1 MDNLQAIQSR
11 YFFRRVFNIINSI
24 ERQMFILALFAFF
37 ITPADTHAQDEH
49 DEPLDS
55 HRHVLSANPFGL
67 VLLPWYN
74 GEYERRMKPSLSLGI
89 SASQWTDNFVATTLA
104 FRYYP
109 SQKVFQGIY
118 VGPRIGIFRTTP
130 PQPPNLP
137 ANSDTPLRELTDV
150 QLGLGFEFGYAWLI
164 GSEQNLSI
172 SIGSGATRLLGGE
185 STAFPVLR
193 FINLGWAF

>member
-1 MDNLQAIQSR
+1 M
-11 YFFRRVFNIINSI
+11 NSI
-24 ERQMFILALFAFF
+24 ERRMIILALFAFF

-49 DEPLDS
+49 DESLGS
-55 HRHVLSANPFGL
+55 HRHLLSVNPFGL
-67 VLLPWYN
+67 VLFPWYN
-74 GEYERRMKPSLSLGI
+74 GEYERRMNPSLSLGI
-89 SASQWTDNFVATTLA
+89 SASQWTNNFVATTLA

-109 SQKVFQGIY
+109 SRKVFQGVY
-118 VGPRIGIFRTTP
+118 VGPRIGLFRTTSSRIEWD
-130 PQPPNLP
+130 
-137 ANSDTPLRELTDV
+137 AVSGSYHSEVTAV

-172 SIGSGATRLLGGE
+172 SIGSGATRLLGVE

>member
-1 MDNLQAIQSR
+1 MDNLQAVKSL
-11 YFFRRVFNIINSI
+11 YLFRRLFRIMNSI
-24 ERQMFILALFAFF
+24 ERRIVVLTLFALL
-37 ITPADTHAQDEH
+37 ITPADTYAQDEP
-49 DEPLDS
+49 DESLGS
-55 HRHVLSANPFGL
+55 HRHLLSVNPFGL
-67 VLLPWYN
+67 VLFPWYN

-109 SQKVFQGIY
+109 SRKVFQGIY
-118 VGPRIGIFRTTP
+118 VGPRIGIFRTTT
-130 PQPPNLP
+130 
-137 ANSDTPLRELTDV
+137 SDSSWGNRDPPLRHV
-150 QLGLGFEFGYAWLI
+150 QLGMGFEFGYAWLI

-185 STAFPVLR
+185 SAAFPVLR

>member
-1 MDNLQAIQSR
+1 MTRHHARCFAVTFTLLVILVTPGFAQTPFAENPVTA
-11 YFFRRVFNIINSI
+11 
-24 ERQMFILALFAFF
+24 RQ
-37 ITPADTHAQDEH
+37 
-49 DEPLDS
+49 
-55 HRHVLSANPFGL
+55 VLSTNPL
-67 VLLPWYN
+67 TTILIQWYN
-74 GEYERRMKPSLSLGI
+74 GEYERRMNPSLSLGI
-89 SASQWTDNFVATTLA
+89 SASQLTNNFVATTLA

-109 SQKVFQGIY
+109 SRKVFQGVY
-118 VGPRIGIFRTTP
+118 VGPRIGLFRTTSSRIEWD
-130 PQPPNLP
+130 
-137 ANSDTPLRELTDV
+137 AVSGSYHSEVTAV

>member
-1 MDNLQAIQSR
+1 MDNLQAIESR
-11 YFFRRVFNIINSI
+11 YFFRRVFNIMNSI
-24 ERQMFILALFAFF
+24 ERRMITLALFAFF

-49 DEPLDS
+49 DESLGS
-55 HRHVLSANPFGL
+55 HRHLLSVNPFGL
-67 VLLPWYN
+67 VLFPWYN
-74 GEYERRMKPSLSLGI
+74 GEYERRMNPSLSLGI
-89 SASQWTDNFVATTLA
+89 SASQWTNNFVATTLA

-109 SQKVFQGIY
+109 SRKVFQGVY
-118 VGPRIGIFRTTP
+118 VGPRIGLFRTTSSRIEWD
-130 PQPPNLP
+130 
-137 ANSDTPLRELTDV
+137 AVSGSYHSEVTAV

>member
-1 MDNLQAIQSR
+1 MDNLQAIESR
-11 YFFRRVFNIINSI
+11 YFFRRVFNIMNSI
-24 ERQMFILALFAFF
+24 ERRMIILALFAFF
-37 ITPADTHAQDEH
+37 ITPADTHAQDAH

-55 HRHVLSANPFGL
+55 RRHVLSANPFGL

-109 SQKVFQGIY
+109 SRKVFQGVY
-118 VGPRIGIFRTTP
+118 VGPRIGLFRTTSSRI
-130 PQPPNLP
+130 
-137 ANSDTPLRELTDV
+137 AWDAVSGSYHSEVTDV

-164 GSEQNLSI
+164 GPEQNLSI

-185 STAFPVLR
+185 SISFPVLR